1 MLTNQELLEILQ
13 DELENAKN
21 EQQAFEIKNIFI
33 KQYVNPMMKRISE
46 VEDKKAYGLMI
57 NEFKKEIEIIF
68 ENKIN
73 SFNNEETTNSTNSY
87 LCDIEL
93 TNNTLKVGNY
103 HLLNIVLN
111 DIIDFFSNFNF
122 TIVSGN
128 EVVEDKFNFQNLNI
142 PADHPARNSHDSF
155 FINENLL
162 LRTHCTTTTA
172 EQIFNNT
179 NDDIRLLSYGNV
191 YRNDDDDATH
201 SHQFTQIDFV
211 WIRKDLSLSNLKW
224 IVDSF
229 LKYIFEYDVKTRYRL
244 SFFPFTEPSFEVDI
258 SCFKCNSQGC
268 HICKKTGWI
277 EVLGAGM
284 LNQNVLKSANIHNTK
299 GLAGGIGV
307 ERIAMLKYSINDIRN
322 LYNNNFFTNKQFKK

>member
-172 EQIFNNT
+172 EKIFNNT

-191 YRNDDDDATH
+191 YRKDDDDATH

-244 SFFPFTEPSFEVDI
+244 SFFLFI
-258 SCFKCNSQGC
+258 
-268 HICKKTGWI
+268 
-277 EVLGAGM
+277 
-284 LNQNVLKSANIHNTK
+284 
-299 GLAGGIGV
+299 
-307 ERIAMLKYSINDIRN
+307 
-322 LYNNNFFTNKQFKK
+322 